1 MNKTQRKALI
11 DNLTTE
17 LNMSS
22 TLTESD
28 SNKAR
33 FIAFA
38 GRLADAKAQGR
49 TDRWK
54 DACTLAGR
62 RILVAEK
69 DQLTV
74 ESVRR
79 KCAQG
84 LEAMTDANK

>member
-1 MNKTQRKALI
+1 MNKQTRKALI

-17 LNMSS
+17 LNAAS
-22 TLTESD
+22 TLTETD
-28 SNKAR
+28 RNKAR

-38 GRLADAKAQGR
+38 TRLVDAQSQGR
-49 TDRWK
+49 TERWK
-54 DACTLAGR
+54 SACTLAGR

-74 ESVRR
+74 ESTRR

-84 LEAMTDANK
+84 LEAMTLANK